1 MDCMVGVKEQEE
13 QVQPAAMG
21 VSGGTGSFVSP
32 AGSADFADHV
42 CQDFVSGTYF
52 QALRGDSAG
61 VFLRWL
67 CL

>member
-1 MDCMVGVKEQEE
+1 MDFMVGVKEREE
-13 QVQPAAMG
+13 QVQPAAVG

-32 AGSADFADHV
+32 ARSVDFADHV
-42 CQDFVSGTYF
+42 CRDFVSGTCF